1 MPISRRHFLQA
12 LSATGAAAAG
22 IGGLEWLVR
31 APASGP
37 PTAAGPSTSTTT
49 TTAAA
54 VSSTAA
60 AGAPSTPG
68 TLVLVTLYGGNDAL
82 NTVAPVEDP
91 TYRSARGPLALDAA
105 AAHALAD
112 GFALHPALVGLK
124 GMWDAQRL
132 AIVHGVG
139 FADLD
144 RSHFHCMDVWQAG
157 SEDERSTGWLGRW
170 LDAVGTTPLDAIA
183 VGRELPLALR
193 GAKRSAAVVPAG
205 PFTLPGDAVLRRDVG
220 ALSAA
225 DSWRPPLASLVASST
240 ADLLAV
246 VDKVAPVLA
255 KVSDGSDPLDESDDD
270 AVATPAAGRK
280 ASGLADQ
287 LAVVAAGIEAGL
299 PARVYSVA
307 VGSFDT
313 HANQAATHQAL
324 LTELD
329 GALSDFVDRIGSR
342 PVTAIVY
349 SEFGRR
355 VAANG
360 SAGTDHGTAGTVLL
374 AGTVKPGFHGD
385 PPPLDRLAD
394 GDLATTVDFRSV
406 YGGVLEGV
414 LGMEAGDLFPGGPA
428 PLQLV

>member
-12 LSATGAAAAG
+12 LSVTGAAAAG

-31 APASGP
+31 APVSGP
-37 PTAAGPSTSTTT
+37 PRAAGTTTITTATT
-49 TTAAA
+49 TTADAA
-54 VSSTAA
+54 
-60 AGAPSTPG
+60 APSTPG
-68 TLVLVTLYGGNDAL
+68 TLVVVTLYGGNDAL
-82 NTVAPVEDP
+82 NTVAPVEDR
-91 TYRSARGPLALDAA
+91 TYRSARGALALDPA
-105 AAHALAD
+105 AAHPLAD
-112 GFALHPALVGLK
+112 GFALHPALAGLK
-124 GMWDAQRL
+124 GLWDAQRL
-132 AIVHGVG
+132 AVVHGVG

-157 SEDERSTGWLGRW
+157 SENEWSTGWLGRW

-205 PFTLPGDAVLRRDVG
+205 PFTLPGDDVLRRDVSH
-220 ALSAA
+220 LSVA
-225 DSWRPPLASLVASST
+225 DSWRPPLAALVASST
-240 ADLLAV
+240 ADLLDV
-246 VDKVAPVLA
+246 VDQVAPVLA
-255 KVSDGSDPLDESDDD
+255 KVGDGGDPLDEGDEE
-270 AVATPAAGRK
+270 ATATPAAGRK

-287 LAVVAAGIEAGL
+287 LAVVAAAIEAGL

-307 VGSFDT
+307 LGSFDT
-313 HANQAATHQAL
+313 HANQAATHQDL
-324 LTELD
+324 LAELD
-329 GALSDFVDRIGSR
+329 RALSAFVERMGAR

-360 SAGTDHGTAGTVLL
+360 SGGTDHGTAGTVLL

-406 YGGVLEGV
+406 YGGLLEGV

-428 PLQLV
+428 PLEVL